1 MTQQTT
7 ENMADNTQQFTTCSF
22 CGKSKE
28 TVAKLIVGSDAAI
41 CNECVDFCQDLLE
54 KDLSESSTKNL
65 KRNLNPV
72 EIKKHLDQYVIGQD
86 LAKLVLSVGVV
97 NHYKRLK
104 SPRDLELDKVN
115 LLMIGPTGSGKTLLA
130 RTVAKFLDVP
140 FVIADATCLTEAGYV
155 GDDVESVI
163 SRLLAVA
170 EGNVELA
177 QQGIVFLDEVD
188 KIARKSE
195 STSITRDVSGEG
207 VQQALLKLVEGTV
220 CRVPGSGGRKHP
232 SGEMIEVDTSKILF
246 IAGGAFVGLTDII
259 KKRVQGSNI
268 GFGATFVTQKTAEL
282 TDTTP
287 DDLIKFGL
295 IPEFVGRFPS
305 RVALQPLEHKDM
317 VKIMTETKNNLVD
330 QYKFFFDTDGVEL
343 EFTPDAI
350 DELVER
356 AIQSKTGA
364 RGLQTELERVLIKHM
379 YHIVAYGEQG
389 IKTLTIDRAQ
399 VVEPKLLIKEDK
411 DC

>member
-7 ENMADNTQQFTTCSF
+7 DNMADNVQQFTTCSF

-54 KDLSESSTKNL
+54 KDLSQNSNNKKVSS
-65 KRNLNPV
+65 RLNPV

-86 LAKLVLSVGVV
+86 QAKLVLSVGVV

-130 RTVAKFLDVP
+130 RTVARFLDVP

-170 EGNVELA
+170 DGNIELA

-220 CRVPGSGGRKHP
+220 CRVPGHGGRKHP

-246 IAGGAFVGLTDII
+246 ITGGAFVGLDDIV
-259 KKRVQGSNI
+259 KKRVQGSGI
-268 GFGATFVTQKTAEL
+268 GFGANLTAKASDL
-282 TDTTP
+282 VDITP
-287 DDLIKFGL
+287 DDLVKFGL

-305 RVALQPLEHKDM
+305 RVMLQALEHKDL

-330 QYKFFFDTDGVEL
+330 QYKFFFDSDGIKL
-343 EFTPDAI
+343 EFTSDAI
-350 DELVER
+350 DEIVQR
-356 AIQSKTGA
+356 AMSSGTGA

-389 IKTLTIDRAQ
+389 VKTLTIDLAQ
-399 VVEPKLLIKEDK
+399 VVEPTLLVKDK

>member
-1 MTQQTT
+1 VTGVQTC
-7 ENMADNTQQFTTCSF
+7 A
-22 CGKSKE
+22 
-28 TVAKLIVGSDAAI
+28 LPI
-41 CNECVDFCQDLLE
+41 
-54 KDLSESSTKNL
+54 
-65 KRNLNPV
+65 
-72 EIKKHLDQYVIGQD
+72 Y
-86 LAKLVLSVGVV
+86 
-97 NHYKRLK
+97 
-104 SPRDLELDKVN
+104 KVN

-130 RTVAKFLDVP
+130 RTVARFLDVP

-170 EGNVELA
+170 DGNIELA

-220 CRVPGSGGRKHP
+220 CRVPGHGGRKHP

-246 IAGGAFVGLTDII
+246 ITGGAFVGLDDIV
-259 KKRVQGSNI
+259 KKRVQGSGI
-268 GFGATFVTQKTAEL
+268 GFGANLTAKASDL
-282 TDTTP
+282 VDITP
-287 DDLIKFGL
+287 DDLVKFGL

-305 RVALQPLEHKDM
+305 RVMLQALEHKDL

-330 QYKFFFDTDGVEL
+330 QYKFFFESDGIKL
-343 EFTPDAI
+343 EFTSDAI
-350 DELVER
+350 DEIVQR
-356 AIQSKTGA
+356 AMSSGTGA

-389 IKTLTIDRAQ
+389 VKTLTIDLAQ
-399 VVEPKLLIKEDK
+399 VVEPTLLVKDK

>member
-7 ENMADNTQQFTTCSF
+7 DNMADNVQQFTTCSF

-54 KDLSESSTKNL
+54 KDLSQNSNNKKVSS
-65 KRNLNPV
+65 RLNPV

-86 LAKLVLSVGVV
+86 QAKLVLSVGVV

-130 RTVAKFLDVP
+130 RTVARFLDVP

-170 EGNVELA
+170 DGNIELA

-220 CRVPGSGGRKHP
+220 CRVPGHGGRKHP

-246 IAGGAFVGLTDII
+246 ITGGAFVGLDDIV
-259 KKRVQGSNI
+259 KKRVQGSGI
-268 GFGATFVTQKTAEL
+268 GFGANLTAKASDL
-282 TDTTP
+282 VDITP
-287 DDLIKFGL
+287 DDLVKFGL

-305 RVALQPLEHKDM
+305 RVMLQALEHKDL

-330 QYKFFFDTDGVEL
+330 QYKFFFESDGIKL
-343 EFTPDAI
+343 EFTSDAI
-350 DELVER
+350 DEIVQR
-356 AIQSKTGA
+356 AMSSGTGA

-389 IKTLTIDRAQ
+389 VKTLTIDLAQ
-399 VVEPKLLIKEDK
+399 VVEPTLLVKDK

>member
-7 ENMADNTQQFTTCSF
+7 DNMADNVQQFTTCSF

-54 KDLSESSTKNL
+54 KDLSQNSNNKKVSS
-65 KRNLNPV
+65 RLNPV

-86 LAKLVLSVGVV
+86 QAKLVLSVGVV

-130 RTVAKFLDVP
+130 RTVARFLDVP

-170 EGNVELA
+170 DGNIELA

-220 CRVPGSGGRKHP
+220 CRVPGHGGRKHP

-246 IAGGAFVGLTDII
+246 ITGGAFVGLDDIV
-259 KKRVQGSNI
+259 KNVYK
-268 GFGATFVTQKTAEL
+268 
-282 TDTTP
+282 
-287 DDLIKFGL
+287 DLVLGL
-295 IPEFVGRFPS
+295 VPI
-305 RVALQPLEHKDM
+305 
-317 VKIMTETKNNLVD
+317 
-330 QYKFFFDTDGVEL
+330 
-343 EFTPDAI
+343 
-350 DELVER
+350 
-356 AIQSKTGA
+356 
-364 RGLQTELERVLIKHM
+364 
-379 YHIVAYGEQG
+379 
-389 IKTLTIDRAQ
+389 
-399 VVEPKLLIKEDK
+399 
-411 DC
+411 